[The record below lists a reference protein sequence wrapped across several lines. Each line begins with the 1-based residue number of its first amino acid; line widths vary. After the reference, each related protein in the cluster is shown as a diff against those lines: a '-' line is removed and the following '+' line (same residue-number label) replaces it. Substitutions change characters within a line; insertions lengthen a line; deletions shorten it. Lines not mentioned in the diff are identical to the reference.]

1 MSASVE
7 QQIDG
12 ADVASG
18 AGTSGELVGHTLLL
32 VQFVENEESRTYLDT
47 KSPWEALETLC
58 RLYENYCL

>member
-1 MSASVE
+1 MSAGVE
-7 QQIDG
+7 QQIEG
-12 ADVASG
+12 VVSAE
-18 AGTSGELVGHTLLL
+18 GTSGELVGHTLLL

>member
-1 MSASVE
+1 MSAGVE
-7 QQIDG
+7 QQIEG
-12 ADVASG
+12 AAVASG
-18 AGTSGELVGHTLLL
+18 EGGSGELVGHTLLL

>member
-1 MSASVE
+1 MSAGVE
-7 QQIDG
+7 QQIEG
-12 ADVASG
+12 AVVASG
-18 AGTSGELVGHTLLL
+18 EASGELVGHTLLL

>member
-1 MSASVE
+1 MSAGVE
-7 QQIDG
+7 QQIEG
-12 ADVASG
+12 EAVASG
-18 AGTSGELVGHTLLL
+18 EGFSTDLVGHTLLL

>member
-1 MSASVE
+1 MSASME
-7 QQIDG
+7 QQIER
-12 ADVASG
+12 AVAASG
-18 AGTSGELVGHTLLL
+18 EETSGELVGHTLLL

>member
-1 MSASVE
+1 MSEGVE
-7 QQIDG
+7 QQIEG
-12 ADVASG
+12 AGAASG
-18 AGTSGELVGHTLLL
+18 EGSGELVGHTLLL